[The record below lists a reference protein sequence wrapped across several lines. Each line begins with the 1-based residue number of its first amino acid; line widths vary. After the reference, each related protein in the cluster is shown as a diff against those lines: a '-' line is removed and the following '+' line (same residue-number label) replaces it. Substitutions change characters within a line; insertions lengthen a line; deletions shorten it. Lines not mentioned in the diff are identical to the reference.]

1 MSKADQ
7 DPIGSL
13 SIMEQIKILI
23 KPPPN
28 EEEKLVQRTTNTKHP
43 YYRRPG
49 RGHNHDLCDA
59 CEEGGNLLCC
69 DRCPSSFHLQCHDPP
84 LSEEDI
90 PSGQWLCHSCRMA
103 KVSQPACS
111 SKASSVE
118 RVPSAGSGSRA
129 NTPSSGELESIP
141 LKIRNLRKRSN
152 SERNSTEKLL
162 AKMPLAI
169 QRALDPNRK
178 PTPLDDVIRAASML
192 NPQQFSLPAELE
204 LHTQFPGN
212 GKVQPVQPH
221 TGTGNGHR
229 KPNSQRRNSK
239 PFELDAQGLVPLP
252 AKTCFYCTRSC
263 KRAPLISCDYCPLYY
278 HQDCLDPPLTALPA
292 GLWMCPNHV
301 ENFID
306 ANMTNSISATERV
319 RLWNRFHQPLDH
331 ENVKMEF
338 FRRVNTRHPPF
349 RMKLS
354 MRARAHIEVPA
365 IVRYHYEHPPALL
378 PSMRQTLRYDRVK
391 RRKQLPTAVEDIS
404 RESVTESLLKDLE
417 ALRCARAKFR
427 EIQKELGNAQ
437 LDGSISDSDTESG
450 AEQQRG
456 SNGVAVTPSLSS
468 KPEAAETAESQN
480 VNSEHKECNKPT
492 ATDQSKPNNC
502 HVQQDRGSLEISY
515 EEDEEECKSSSV
527 IIDAD
532 LCHLDVD
539 IIKKLAHQRLQ
550 QLVHEHPEIVT
561 QYKNRT
567 AARRLRQL
575 SVAGAHPEGQTALQ
589 GDLAP
594 EDMRRFSLLF
604 TSETSSILAQK
615 NGNGADEDPMMA
627 LHPALA
633 TAAAIAAADTAAE
646 SYVPR
651 QRSDTEKA
659 YELASRLELKLLQCK
674 VRARAVLTPLGDML
688 EDSRWFSTL
697 GLDQS
702 IFMRYRTLYIGYGG
716 HFTPSTTLAHT
727 ETVDLS
733 AIGYCSRI
741 SPQHAIIFYDEFTKS
756 YELINYSEFGTEV
769 NGQLYT
775 CDLTEYAPTHAGK
788 RMRPDDA
795 ELKRRVDD
803 LLDKRRHIQRQY
815 EPKREAHASRLAPFV
830 KPACRCQSAS
840 PVRMVPG
847 AWEGSAVLAHGSLL
861 RFGCL
866 SFVFS
871 VPSTDMM
878 NARLASAK

>member
-1 MSKADQ
+1 MSKVDQ
-7 DPIGSL
+7 DPNASL
-13 SIMEQIKILI
+13 SIMEQIKQLI
-23 KPPPN
+23 RPPPN
-28 EEEKLVQRTTNTKHP
+28 EDEKLVQRSTNTKHP

-49 RGHNHDLCDA
+49 RGHNHDYCDA

-103 KVSQPACS
+103 KVSQPPASS

-129 NTPSSGELESIP
+129 NTPSSGDLESIP

-169 QRALDPNRK
+169 QRALDPNKK

-192 NPQQFSLPAELE
+192 NPQQFSLPPELE

-212 GKVQPVQPH
+212 GKVQPVQQPH
-221 TGTGNGHR
+221 PPSGNGGHR
-229 KPNSQRRNSK
+229 KCAGNQRRNSK

-331 ENVKMEF
+331 ENVKLEF
-338 FRRVNTRHPPF
+338 FRRVNTRHPPY
-349 RMKLS
+349 RTRTNVS
-354 MRARAHIEVPA
+354 ARAHIEVPA

-391 RRKQLPTAVEDIS
+391 RRKNLPTEVEEIS

-417 ALRCARAKFR
+417 ALRSARAKFR
-427 EIQKELGNAQ
+427 EIQREYGTVETAVEG
-437 LDGSISDSDTESG
+437 DSDSDPSPEEPESETNSPG
-450 AEQQRG
+450 DKVNGGVDSEMPKTDTDALTNEQ
-456 SNGVAVTPSLSS
+456 PSVIKVES
-468 KPEAAETAESQN
+468 KASLE
-480 VNSEHKECNKPT
+480 
-492 ATDQSKPNNC
+492 
-502 HVQQDRGSLEISY
+502 LEISF
-515 EEDEEECKSSSV
+515 EEDEEDSKAG

-532 LCHLDVD
+532 LFHLDVD

-550 QLVHEHPEIVT
+550 QLVEEHPEIVT

-567 AARRLRQL
+567 ATRRLRQL
-575 SVAGAHPEGQTALQ
+575 AATEGSDAAGGNTTALQ
-589 GDLAP
+589 GQLAP
-594 EDMRRFSLLF
+594 EDMNRFSLLF

-615 NGNGADEDPMMA
+615 NGNAADEDPAMA

-633 TAAAIAAADTAAE
+633 TAAAIAAADAAAE

-651 QRSDTEKA
+651 ARSDTEKA

-674 VRARAVLTPLGDML
+674 VQARAVITPLGDML
-688 EDSRWFSTL
+688 EDSRWFSSL
-697 GLDQS
+697 GLDHS

-716 HFTPSTTLAHT
+716 HYSPSTTLAQT

-733 AIGYCSRI
+733 AIGYCCRI
-741 SPQHAIIFYDEFTKS
+741 SPQHAIIFYDEFSKS

-769 NGQLYT
+769 NGQLYA
-775 CDLTEYAPTHAGK
+775 CDLTDRMPTHAGK

-803 LLDKRRHIQRQY
+803 LLDKRRHIHRQL
-815 EPKREAHASRLAPFV
+815 EPKKMGNERLAPIV
-830 KPACRCQSAS
+830 KPACRCTNAD
-840 PVRMVPG
+840 PVPMVAG
-847 AWEGSAVLAHGSLL
+847 AWEGSAVLAHGTLL

-871 VPSTDMM
+871 VPSLDLLQAQ
-878 NARLASAK
+878 ARNKRS

>member
-1 MSKADQ
+1 MSKVDQ
-7 DPIGSL
+7 DPNASL
-13 SIMEQIKILI
+13 SIMEQIKQLI
-23 KPPPN
+23 RPPPN
-28 EEEKLVQRTTNTKHP
+28 EDEKLVQRSTNTKHP

-49 RGHNHDLCDA
+49 RGHNHDYCDA

-103 KVSQPACS
+103 KVSQPPASSS

-118 RVPSAGSGSRA
+118 RVDRVPSAGSGSRG
-129 NTPSSGELESIP
+129 NTPSSSGDLESIP

-169 QRALDPNRK
+169 QRALDPNKK

-192 NPQQFSLPAELE
+192 NPQQFSLPPELE

-212 GKVQPVQPH
+212 GKVQPVQQSQPSSGGG
-221 TGTGNGHR
+221 GTGNGGGIR
-229 KPNSQRRNSK
+229 KCAGNQRRNSK

-292 GLWMCPNHV
+292 GLWMCPNHA

-306 ANMTNSISATERV
+306 ANMTSSISATERV

-331 ENVKMEF
+331 ENVKLEF

-349 RMKLS
+349 RTRIAL
-354 MRARAHIEVPA
+354 RPRAHIEVPA
-365 IVRYHYEHPPALL
+365 TVRHHYEHPPALL

-391 RRKQLPTAVEDIS
+391 RRKNLPTAVEEIS

-417 ALRCARAKFR
+417 ALRSARAKFR
-427 EIQKELGNAQ
+427 EIQREY
-437 LDGSISDSDTESG
+437 GSLETAVEGDSDSDECESLKVRESDQVNGQLETETE
-450 AEQQRG
+450 EQQ
-456 SNGVAVTPSLSS
+456 PSVVKVES
-468 KPEAAETAESQN
+468 K
-480 VNSEHKECNKPT
+480 
-492 ATDQSKPNNC
+492 AT
-502 HVQQDRGSLEISY
+502 LELEMSF
-515 EEDEEECKSSSV
+515 EEDEEDGGKAG

-532 LCHLDVD
+532 LFHLDVD

-550 QLVHEHPEIVT
+550 QLVAEHPEIVR

-575 SVAGAHPEGQTALQ
+575 AAAPTTQSTALQ
-589 GDLAP
+589 DHLSP
-594 EDMRRFSLLF
+594 EDMSRFSLLF

-615 NGNGADEDPMMA
+615 NGNAADEDPAMA

-633 TAAAIAAADTAAE
+633 TAAAIAAADAAAE

-651 QRSDTEKA
+651 TRSDTEKA

-674 VRARAVLTPLGDML
+674 VQARAVITPLGDLL
-688 EDSRWFSTL
+688 EDSRWFSSL
-697 GLDQS
+697 SLDHS
-702 IFMRYRTLYIGYGG
+702 IFMRYRSLYIGYGG
-716 HFTPSTTLAHT
+716 HYSPSTTLSQM

-733 AIGYCSRI
+733 AIGYCCRI
-741 SPQHAIIFYDEFTKS
+741 SPQHAIVFYDEFSKS

-769 NGQLYT
+769 NGQLYA
-775 CDLTEYAPTHAGK
+775 CDLADRMPTHAGK

-803 LLDKRRHIQRQY
+803 LLDKRRHIQRQF
-815 EPKREAHASRLAPFV
+815 EQKRPGKERLAPIV
-830 KPACRCQSAS
+830 KPACRCTNGA
-840 PVRMVPG
+840 PVPMVAG

-871 VPSTDMM
+871 VPSAD
-878 NARLASAK
+878 RRS

>member
-1 MSKADQ
+1 MSKVDQ
-7 DPIGSL
+7 DPNASL
-13 SIMEQIKILI
+13 SIMEQIKQLI
-23 KPPPN
+23 RPPPN
-28 EEEKLVQRTTNTKHP
+28 EDEKLVQRTTNTKHP

-49 RGHNHDLCDA
+49 RGHNHDYCDS

-90 PSGQWLCHSCRMA
+90 PSGQWLCHSCLMA
-103 KVSQPACS
+103 KVSQPPASSS

-118 RVPSAGSGSRA
+118 RVPSAGSNSRA
-129 NTPSSGELESIP
+129 NTPSSSGDLESIP
-141 LKIRNLRKRSN
+141 QKIRNLRKRSS

-169 QRALDPNRK
+169 QRALDPNKK

-192 NPQQFSLPAELE
+192 NPQQFSLPPELE

-212 GKVQPVQPH
+212 GKVQPVQQ
-221 TGTGNGHR
+221 TVASSTTTGNGGHR
-229 KPNSQRRNSK
+229 KCPGNQRRNSK

-252 AKTCFYCTRSC
+252 AKTCFYCSRSC

-292 GLWMCPNHV
+292 GLWMCPNHA

-306 ANMTNSISATERV
+306 ANMTNTISATERV

-331 ENVKMEF
+331 ENVKLEF

-349 RMKLS
+349 RTKTSL
-354 MRARAHIEVPA
+354 RARAHIEVPA

-391 RRKQLPTAVEDIS
+391 RRKNLPTAVEEIS

-417 ALRCARAKFR
+417 ALRSARAKFR
-427 EIQKELGNAQ
+427 EIQREYGNVEG
-437 LDGSISDSDTESG
+437 DSDSEEEDTNQEEEQTADVNGTETENVKTEPENNELPSAIKVESKAG
-450 AEQQRG
+450 
-456 SNGVAVTPSLSS
+456 
-468 KPEAAETAESQN
+468 
-480 VNSEHKECNKPT
+480 
-492 ATDQSKPNNC
+492 
-502 HVQQDRGSLEISY
+502 LELDTNF
-515 EEDEEECKSSSV
+515 EDEEEDNNGSKAGGI

-532 LCHLDVD
+532 LYHLDVD

-575 SVAGAHPEGQTALQ
+575 SGTGGTEALQ
-589 GDLAP
+589 SQLAA
-594 EDMRRFSLLF
+594 EDMNHFSLLF

-615 NGNGADEDPMMA
+615 NGNAADEDPAMA

-633 TAAAIAAADTAAE
+633 TAAAIAAADAAAE

-651 QRSDTEKA
+651 VRSDTDKA

-674 VRARAVLTPLGDML
+674 VQARAVITPLGDML
-688 EDSRWFSTL
+688 EDSRWFSSL
-697 GLDQS
+697 GLEHS
-702 IFMRYRTLYIGYGG
+702 IFMRYRSLYIGYGG
-716 HFTPSTTLAHT
+716 HYSPSTTLGQT

-733 AIGYCSRI
+733 AIGYCCRI
-741 SPQHAIIFYDEFTKS
+741 SPQHAIIFYDEFSKS

-769 NGQLYT
+769 NGQMYA
-775 CDLTEYAPTHAGK
+775 CDLTDRTPTHAGK

-803 LLDKRRHIQRQY
+803 LLDKRRHILRQF
-815 EPKREAHASRLAPFV
+815 ETKRSNQNKLAPIV
-830 KPACRCQSAS
+830 KPACRCTNAG
-840 PVRMVPG
+840 PVPMVPG
-847 AWEGSAVLAHGSLL
+847 AWEGSAVLAHGTLL

-871 VPSTDMM
+871 VPSVDLLQAQ
-878 NARLASAK
+878 ARTKRVT

>member
-1 MSKADQ
+1 MSKLDQ
-7 DPIGSL
+7 DPNASL
-13 SIMEQIKILI
+13 SIMEQIKQLI
-23 KPPPN
+23 RPPPN
-28 EEEKLVQRTTNTKHP
+28 EDEKMMQRSTNTKHP

-49 RGHNHDLCDA
+49 RGHNHDYCDA

-90 PSGQWLCHSCRMA
+90 PSGQWLAGGHYVHSC
-103 KVSQPACS
+103 VSALDVRGTGAS

-129 NTPSSGELESIP
+129 NTPSSGDLESIP

-169 QRALDPNRK
+169 QRALDPNKK
-178 PTPLDDVIRAASML
+178 PTPLDDVIRAATMM
-192 NPQQFSLPAELE
+192 NPQQFSLPPELE

-221 TGTGNGHR
+221 PPSGNGGNR
-229 KPNSQRRNSK
+229 RCAGNQRRNSK

-263 KRAPLISCDYCPLYY
+263 KRAPLISCDYCPLYF

-292 GLWMCPNHV
+292 GLWMCPNHA

-331 ENVKMEF
+331 ENVKLEF
-338 FRRVNTRHPPF
+338 FRRVNTRNPPF
-349 RMKLS
+349 RIKRNL
-354 MRARAHIEVPA
+354 RARAHIEVPA
-365 IVRYHYEHPPALL
+365 IVRYHYDHPPPLL

-391 RRKQLPTAVEDIS
+391 RRNNLPTEVEEIS

-417 ALRCARAKFR
+417 ALRSAHAKFR
-427 EIQKELGNAQ
+427 EIQREFGTLETAV
-437 LDGSISDSDTESG
+437 DGDSDSDPSPEDKRTETNTPADKVNGEVVSENPNTESDVQ
-450 AEQQRG
+450 ASEQ
-456 SNGVAVTPSLSS
+456 PSVVKVES
-468 KPEAAETAESQN
+468 KTSPEVEASF
-480 VNSEHKECNKPT
+480 
-492 ATDQSKPNNC
+492 
-502 HVQQDRGSLEISY
+502 
-515 EEDEEECKSSSV
+515 EEDEEDSKKATG

-532 LCHLDVD
+532 LLHLDVD

-550 QLVHEHPEIVT
+550 QLVEEHPEIVT

-567 AARRLRQL
+567 ATRRLRQL
-575 SVAGAHPEGQTALQ
+575 TAADGSHVAGETAALQ
-589 GDLAP
+589 GQLAP
-594 EDMRRFSLLF
+594 EDMNRFSLLF

-615 NGNGADEDPMMA
+615 NGNAADEDPAMA

-633 TAAAIAAADTAAE
+633 TAAAIAAADAAAE

-651 QRSDTEKA
+651 ARSDTEKA
-659 YELASRLELKLLQCK
+659 YELASRLEIKLLQCK
-674 VRARAVLTPLGDML
+674 VQARAVMTPLGDML
-688 EDSRWFSTL
+688 EDSRWFSSL
-697 GLDQS
+697 GLDHS

-716 HFTPSTTLAHT
+716 HYSPSTTLAQT

-733 AIGYCSRI
+733 AIGYCCRI
-741 SPQHAIIFYDEFTKS
+741 SPQHAIIFYDEFSKS

-769 NGQLYT
+769 NGQLYA
-775 CDLTEYAPTHAGK
+775 CDVTDRMTTHAGK
-788 RMRPDDA
+788 PMRPDDA
-795 ELKRRVDD
+795 ELKKRVDEM
-803 LLDKRRHIQRQY
+803 LDKRRNINRQF
-815 EPKREAHASRLAPFV
+815 ETKKIDKERLAPMV
-830 KPACRCQSAS
+830 KPACRCMNAG
-840 PVRMVPG
+840 PVPMVDG
-847 AWEGSAVLAHGSLL
+847 AWEGSAAHQRPRSGRQLSVVPAKSS
-861 RFGCL
+861 CL
-866 SFVFS
+866 S
-871 VPSTDMM
+871 
-878 NARLASAK
+878 R

>member
-1 MSKADQ
+1 MSKVDQ
-7 DPIGSL
+7 DPNASL
-13 SIMEQIKILI
+13 SIMEQIKQLI
-23 KPPPN
+23 RPPPN
-28 EEEKLVQRTTNTKHP
+28 EDEKLVQRSTNTKHP

-49 RGHNHDLCDA
+49 RGHNHDYCDA

-103 KVSQPACS
+103 KVSQPAASSS

-169 QRALDPNRK
+169 QRALDPNKK

-192 NPQQFSLPAELE
+192 NPQQFSLPPELE

-212 GKVQPVQPH
+212 GKVQPVQQAQPS
-221 TGTGNGHR
+221 TGNGGHR
-229 KPNSQRRNSK
+229 KCAGNQRRNSK
-239 PFELDAQGLVPLP
+239 PFELDSQGLVPLP

-292 GLWMCPNHV
+292 GLWMCPNHA

-306 ANMTNSISATERV
+306 SNMTNSISATERV

-331 ENVKMEF
+331 ENVKLEF

-349 RMKLS
+349 RTKTSLRT
-354 MRARAHIEVPA
+354 RAYIEVPA

-391 RRKQLPTAVEDIS
+391 QRKNLPTAVDEIS
-404 RESVTESLLKDLE
+404 RETVTESLLNHLE
-417 ALRCARAKFR
+417 ALRTARAKFR
-427 EIQKELGNAQ
+427 EIQREYGTPETAVEG
-437 LDGSISDSDTESG
+437 DSDSDTNPEGEQESEATTPG
-450 AEQQRG
+450 DKVNGAAEQDNPKPDTEIQP
-456 SNGVAVTPSLSS
+456 TEQPSVVKVES
-468 KPEAAETAESQN
+468 KSK
-480 VNSEHKECNKPT
+480 VNFE
-492 ATDQSKPNNC
+492 
-502 HVQQDRGSLEISY
+502 VLEISY
-515 EEDEEECKSSSV
+515 EEEDDDNKAG

-550 QLVHEHPEIVT
+550 QLVQEHPEIVT

-567 AARRLRQL
+567 AARHLRQL
-575 SVAGAHPEGQTALQ
+575 AAGEGGETTALQ
-589 GDLAP
+589 GQLAA
-594 EDMRRFSLLF
+594 EDMNRFSLLF

-615 NGNGADEDPMMA
+615 NGNAADEDPAMA
-627 LHPALA
+627 LHPVLA
-633 TAAAIAAADTAAE
+633 TAAAIAAADAAAE

-651 QRSDTEKA
+651 ARSDTEKA

-674 VRARAVLTPLGDML
+674 VQARAVLTPLGDML
-688 EDSRWFSTL
+688 EDSRWFSSL
-697 GLDQS
+697 GLDHS

-716 HFTPSTTLAHT
+716 HYSPSTTMAQA

-733 AIGYCSRI
+733 AIGYCCRI
-741 SPQHAIIFYDEFTKS
+741 SPQHAIIFYDEFSKS
-756 YELINYSEFGTEV
+756 YELINYSEFGSEV

-775 CDLTEYAPTHAGK
+775 CDVTDHMPTHAGK
-788 RMRPDDA
+788 RMRPDDT

-803 LLDKRRHIQRQY
+803 LLDKRRHIHRQY
-815 EPKREAHASRLAPFV
+815 EPKRCEQERLAPIV
-830 KPACRCQSAS
+830 KPACRCTNAGSV
-840 PVRMVPG
+840 PMVPG

-871 VPSTDMM
+871 VPSVGLLLAQTRSK
-878 NARLASAK
+878 RLV